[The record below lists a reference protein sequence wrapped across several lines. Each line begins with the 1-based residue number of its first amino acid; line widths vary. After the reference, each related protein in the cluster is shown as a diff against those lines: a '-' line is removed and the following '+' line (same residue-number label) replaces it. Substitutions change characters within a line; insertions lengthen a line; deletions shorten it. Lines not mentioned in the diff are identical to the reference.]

1 MKTLN
6 LKYLSKE
13 YKTSPFIKVSVFLLF
28 CFLLVLP
35 NLSKA
40 GYFGFQAWVV
50 KDTYAVSAV
59 APVKTKR
66 PNTKAE
72 LMVYFPENDSCKP
85 EIALFISSAYNIGA
99 PKGREYI
106 QRSMVLSSGNKK
118 ISGKTMITLYENGA
132 DIAFKC
138 TEEDLFIFNY
148 PSVTVDYSDISS
160 PITYTTENAK
170 DAIALAKRN
179 CKSRI

>member
-1 MKTLN
+1 MKTFN
-6 LKYLSKE
+6 LEFLHKE
-13 YKTSPFIKVSVFLLF
+13 YNFIFFIEVIVFLLF
-28 CFLLVLP
+28 FTSVS
-35 NLSKA
+35 NA
-40 GYFGFQAWVV
+40 DDVGFQTWVV
-50 KDTYAVSAV
+50 KDTYAVSSV

-85 EIALFISSAYNIGA
+85 EIALLISSAYNIGD
-99 PKGREYI
+99 PKGRQYS
-106 QRSMVLSSGNKK
+106 QRSMILSSGNKK

-148 PSVTVDYSDISS
+148 PSVTVDYSDVSS
-160 PITYTTENAK
+160 PITYTTRNAK
-170 DAIALAKRN
+170 TAIDLAKRN
-179 CKSRI
+179 CESRR